1 MKQWTLIRSFYSHM
15 KGPSIM
21 MALMMT
27 ISLFILTIGVGRYR
41 YFTYAQEQLLRSGLD
56 NAH

>member
-41 YFTYAQEQLLRSGLD
+41 YFTYAQ
-56 NAH
+56 